1 LFASASL
8 HTARRLATANDGI
21 STQANAEIISLSSV
35 PSGYRLLQVGDN
47 LSDIDSFVININAI
61 TRNAPYVYSDV
72 FTTND
77 SKLKY
82 FAVEDQEEFNF
93 GFADSYTNLTQYNE
107 DSAVD
112 LITWGAL
119 NSSRPYIQFKVSE
132 LYYMHLYVDGTVS
145 AIDSK
150 FANAVYVKLVSKQLP
165 PAPTK
170 TGYTFSG
177 WYTDEA
183 CTNKYTAST
192 VTSDITLYAG
202 FTANTYSIK
211 FNANSGSEYNGKR
224 GYDVR
229 PG

>member
-1 LFASASL
+1 M
-8 HTARRLATANDGI
+8 
-21 STQANAEIISLSSV
+21 
-35 PSGYRLLQVGDN
+35 LQVGDN

-82 FAVEDQEEFNF
+82 FAVEDQEGFNF

-170 TGYTFSG
+170 NWLYVFGLVYRCG
-177 WYTDEA
+177 L
-183 CTNKYTAST
+183 
-192 VTSDITLYAG
+192 VQTSIPLL
-202 FTANTYSIK
+202 
-211 FNANSGSEYNGKR
+211 
-224 GYDVR
+224 
-229 PG
+229 P